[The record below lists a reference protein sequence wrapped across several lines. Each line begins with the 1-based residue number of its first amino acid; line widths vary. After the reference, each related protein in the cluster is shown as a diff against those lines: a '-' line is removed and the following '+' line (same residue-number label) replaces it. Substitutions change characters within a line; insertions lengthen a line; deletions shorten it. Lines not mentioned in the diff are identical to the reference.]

1 MSRIPV
7 SLDPWQPRA
16 RHLEFEGDLRPED
29 LPRLRADALP
39 GHPLRV
45 HAKFLLE
52 RGTLDEMRLSGVI
65 SGELWQTCQR
75 CLQPLAWE
83 FRLEADA
90 VLLPPEGTPAGMSE
104 DDDFVE
110 LEADGLLRP
119 AAWIEEE
126 ILLAW
131 PLVPRHA
138 DCEPAAAPEF
148 TEGERGENPFAV
160 LEQLKKG
167 DGPDRDDP

>member
-16 RHLEFEGDLRPED
+16 RHLEFEGDLRAEE
-29 LPRLRADALP
+29 LPRLRADALS

-45 HAKFLLE
+45 HARFQLE
-52 RGTLDEMRLSGVI
+52 RGALDEIRLSGTI
-65 SGELWQTCQR
+65 TGELWQTCQR
-75 CLQPLAWE
+75 CLQPMAWE
-83 FRLEADA
+83 FRLEPDA

-104 DDDFVE
+104 GDDFVA

-119 AAWIEEE
+119 AAWVEEE
-126 ILLAW
+126 VLLAW

-138 DCEPAAAPEF
+138 DCEPAAGAEF
-148 TEGERGENPFAV
+148 EEGEGAENPFAV

-167 DGPDRDDP
+167 GPDRGGS